1 MQPHRG
7 IEACRVH
14 CLADGRPELT
24 ATSGLR
30 VLTCNLGH
38 GRGWNFARLAVTG
51 AGARRHLALL
61 AALLRRHRPHLV
73 SLQEADG
80 PCWWS
85 GGFDHVAWLARA
97 AGYPVALRCAQ
108 VERRRLNYG
117 VAVLSALPLSASAGW
132 RFVPVRRAAK
142 GFLDAVLA
150 APWGATGVSCVHL
163 DFASARE
170 RQRQLTAMLAHLD
183 GSRPRIVLG
192 DFNCG
197 RCHGE
202 APLGRL
208 AAAAGLHG
216 RSLRSCGPFSHPL
229 TRQHLDW
236 VMVGGGLRIIRHRV
250 LPTPVSDHR
259 AVLAEV
265 VYTGV

>member
-1 MQPHRG
+1 MRPHRA
-7 IEACRVH
+7 IETCHVYRLAGGRVTRPT
-14 CLADGRPELT
+14 DGR
-24 ATSGLR
+24 LR

-38 GRGWNFARLAVTG
+38 GRGWNLAQFAVTG
-51 AGARRHLALL
+51 AGARRHLTLL
-61 AALLRRHRPHLV
+61 AALLRYHRPHLV
-73 SLQEADG
+73 ALQEADG

-85 GGFDHVAWLARA
+85 GRFDHVAWLARS

-117 VAVLSALPLSASAGW
+117 VAVLSRLPLREEQGW

-142 GFLDAVLA
+142 GFLDTVAI
-150 APWGATGVSCVHL
+150 APWGETGVSCVHL
-163 DFASARE
+163 DFASGRE
-170 RQRQLTAMLAHLD
+170 RRRQLAAMLAHLD
-183 GSRPRIVLG
+183 GARPRIVLG

-197 RCHGE
+197 RCHADG
-202 APLGRL
+202 PLGRL
-208 AAAAGLHG
+208 ARTAGLHG
-216 RSLRSCGPFSHPL
+216 WSVRARGPFSHPL

-236 VMVGGGLRIIRHRV
+236 IMVGGGLQMTQHRV

-265 VYTGV
+265 AFTGV